1 MYYFSKIQ
9 KISRIVGAMKRYIV
23 GGWVRDTLLKEEGF
37 DIAPQ
42 DKDWVVV
49 GASPE
54 EMVKRGFIP
63 VGADFPVFID
73 PKNGEELALAR
84 TERKSGKGYHG
95 FVFHADP
102 SVTLE
107 EDLLRRDLTINA
119 MAFDEDGS
127 LIDCYGGKDDLK
139 NRVLRH
145 VSDAFVE
152 EPVRLLRVARFS
164 ARLSEFS
171 IAPETM
177 TLLQTIVSSGESDNL
192 VQERVTQEFLRA
204 LEESKPS
211 RFFEVL
217 RETGYLERA
226 FPAWKLSPSVLAKVD
241 EVKSKD
247 PRLKR
252 FVASLEEVPVQD
264 LNKILKALRLPK
276 EYSELAVLA
285 KTYEKNVPKVSS
297 SSSEKFLFLKKTDS
311 LRRPERFK
319 QLLDCYE
326 TDLSKDERDYWE
338 QLADAVRQLD
348 LKEIVAK
355 VKDKKDV
362 PKMVD
367 EARCLLIEKFLK

>member
-1 MYYFSKIQ
+1 
-9 KISRIVGAMKRYIV
+9 MKRYIV

-127 LIDCYGGKDDLK
+127 LIDCYGGKEDLK

-145 VSDAFVE
+145 ISDAFVE
-152 EPVRLLRVARFS
+152 DPVRLLRVARFS

-285 KTYEKNVPKVSS
+285 KTYEKKVPKVSS
-297 SSSEKFLFLKKTDS
+297 SSSEKLLFLKKTDS

-367 EARCLLIEKFLK
+367 EARCLLIEKFSK

>member
-152 EPVRLLRVARFS
+152 DPVRLLRVARFS

-285 KTYEKNVPKVSS
+285 KTYEKKVPKVSS
-297 SSSEKFLFLKKTDS
+297 SSSEKLLFLKKQIRSEGLKDLNNCLTAMRQIFQKMS
-311 LRRPERFK
+311 ETIGNN
-319 QLLDCYE
+319 LL
-326 TDLSKDERDYWE
+326 TLSDN
-338 QLADAVRQLD
+338 
-348 LKEIVAK
+348 
-355 VKDKKDV
+355 
-362 PKMVD
+362 
-367 EARCLLIEKFLK
+367 

>member
-127 LIDCYGGKDDLK
+127 LIDCYGGKEDLK
-139 NRVLRH
+139 NPPKIGWILWSGLRG
-145 VSDAFVE
+145 SNSL
-152 EPVRLLRVARFS
+152 P
-164 ARLSEFS
+164 
-171 IAPETM
+171 PPW
-177 TLLQTIVSSGESDNL
+177 QGG
-192 VQERVTQEFLRA
+192 A
-204 LEESKPS
+204 LPDELNPHM
-211 RFFEVL
+211 V
-217 RETGYLERA
+217 
-226 FPAWKLSPSVLAKVD
+226 PSVGI
-241 EVKSKD
+241 EPTTRGFS
-247 PRLKR
+247 
-252 FVASLEEVPVQD
+252 
-264 LNKILKALRLPK
+264 
-276 EYSELAVLA
+276 VLCS
-285 KTYEKNVPKVSS
+285 TN
-297 SSSEKFLFLKKTDS
+297 
-311 LRRPERFK
+311 
-319 QLLDCYE
+319 
-326 TDLSKDERDYWE
+326 
-338 QLADAVRQLD
+338 
-348 LKEIVAK
+348 
-355 VKDKKDV
+355 
-362 PKMVD
+362 
-367 EARCLLIEKFLK
+367 